1 MRVFQVFALTVAVL
15 LSVAYARPRPQQQQ
29 QIDPAFLREYYSQI
43 AQRGAP
49 TEATPIYEQDSQ
61 QGPQQQQQQYLGQQI
76 RVRDPVSEQVKMTYR
91 YFY

>member
-1 MRVFQVFALTVAVL
+1 MRVFQVSALTVAVL
-15 LSVAYARPRPQQQQ
+15 LSVAYARPQQQQ

-61 QGPQQQQQQYLGQQI
+61 QGPQAQQYLGQQI
-76 RVRDPVSEQVKMTYR
+76 RVRDPVSDQVNKIDVWLLKTN
-91 YFY
+91 F